1 MSKKTKDYDSKYC
14 IYYFFDDMIKIKKS
28 WSKYQIKVNEKSY
41 KNILGLCKLNLDS
54 DLPLNAKASQY
65 GNSC

>member
-41 KNILGLCKLNLDS
+41 KNMLIYYIG
-54 DLPLNAKASQY
+54 
-65 GNSC
+65 